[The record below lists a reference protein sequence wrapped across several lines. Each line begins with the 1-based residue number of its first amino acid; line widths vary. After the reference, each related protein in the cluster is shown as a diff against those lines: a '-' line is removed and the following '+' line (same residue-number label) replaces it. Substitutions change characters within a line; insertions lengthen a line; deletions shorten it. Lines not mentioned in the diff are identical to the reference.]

1 MQSMDKRKAK
11 TYRDKLTDRRVSL
24 VGQVQAAELYSRE
37 RDAEATQDP
46 ADMAANAYTKELL
59 MSMSTNDRQL
69 LESIDAALDRI
80 EAGKY
85 GKCVHCGQPIQEKR
99 LEAVP
104 WARHCLTCQ
113 DLNERGLLTH
123 DDEESRSGTGVPP
136 VSPRKDARATSCDI
150 IGSLSLVWRG
160 CLIFGSTDFRER
172 GRPRPHFR

>member
-1 MQSMDKRKAK
+1 MQRMDKRKAK
-11 TYRDKLTDRRVSL
+11 TYRDKLTERRVGL
-24 VGQVQAAELYSRE
+24 VGQVQAAEAYSRE

-69 LESIDAALDRI
+69 LESIDAALERI

-123 DDEESRSGTGVPP
+123 DDE
-136 VSPRKDARATSCDI
+136 
-150 IGSLSLVWRG
+150 
-160 CLIFGSTDFRER
+160 
-172 GRPRPHFR
+172 